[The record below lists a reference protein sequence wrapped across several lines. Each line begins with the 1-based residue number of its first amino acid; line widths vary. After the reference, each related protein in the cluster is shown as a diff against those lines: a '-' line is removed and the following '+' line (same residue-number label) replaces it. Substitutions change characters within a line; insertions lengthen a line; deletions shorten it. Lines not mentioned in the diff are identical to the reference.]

1 MSNDKRPDRPSDEA
15 MADSIAEAGLPR
27 DVENAMFE
35 SLGAVPL
42 APQRS
47 DAMKARLMQRV
58 EAARRPRL
66 TTIQADEGEWKPFLP
81 RVRIK
86 TLQQTGNSMSYLL
99 RLEPGAILV
108 PHEHPQDEE
117 CFVLEGEVRFGDTVA
132 RAGAYH
138 LAPKG
143 LAHEAIVS
151 DSGALL
157 YLHGAIPAA
166 SQVRWAS
173 LGTLAAL
180 SPEPLRNFIRRHW
193 QN

>member
-1 MSNDKRPDRPSDEA
+1 MSNDHRPDVPSEEA
-15 MADSIAEAGLPR
+15 TADSYVDPGLPR

-35 SLGAVPL
+35 SLGAAPL
-42 APQRS
+42 SAERS
-47 DAMKARLMQRV
+47 EAIRSRLMQRV
-58 EAARRPRL
+58 RHAATPRL
-66 TTIQADEGEWKPFLP
+66 TTIQAEDGEWRPFLP

-86 TLQQTGNSMSYLL
+86 TLQQTGQSMSYLL

-117 CFVLEGEVRFGDTVA
+117 CFVLEGEVRFGDIVA

-151 DSGALL
+151 DTGALL

>member
-1 MSNDKRPDRPSDEA
+1 MSNDHRPDVPSEEA
-15 MADSIAEAGLPR
+15 TADSIVDPGLPR

-35 SLGAVPL
+35 SLGAAAL
-42 APQRS
+42 TAQRS
-47 DAMKARLMQRV
+47 EAIRSRLMQRV
-58 EAARRPRL
+58 RDATTPRL
-66 TTIQADEGEWKPFLP
+66 TTIQAEDGEWRPFLP
-81 RVRIK
+81 KVRIK
-86 TLQQTGNSMSYLL
+86 TLQQSGQSMSYLL

-132 RAGAYH
+132 RVGAYH

-143 LAHEAIVS
+143 QAHDAIVS
-151 DSGALL
+151 DTGALL

-173 LGTLAAL
+173 LGTLAAF
-180 SPEPLRNFIRRHW
+180 SPEPLRKFIRHYW
-193 QN
+193 QD